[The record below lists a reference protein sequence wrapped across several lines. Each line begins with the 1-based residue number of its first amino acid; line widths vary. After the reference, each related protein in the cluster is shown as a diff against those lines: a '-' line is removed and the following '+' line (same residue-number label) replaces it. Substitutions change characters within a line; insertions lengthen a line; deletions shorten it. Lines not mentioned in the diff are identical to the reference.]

1 MPTCRLPTLAG
12 VSIRATGRSRVSSD
26 RRGTV
31 VSYTGHLIINGR
43 QVLSPEQ
50 IRAEWTTRGAAA
62 MHEADRTEH
71 SDPYGHAWAKGVAGA
86 YSTAV
91 ALLNAWCT
99 ELGAVGLPLTD
110 VVAGIKVTR
119 AAMLEQTPTDTGE
132 ANRLSLSAAASMLLH
147 LADDLAVTA
156 SYTWEGAS

>member
-12 VSIRATGRSRVSSD
+12 VSIRATGSSRISTD

-43 QVLSPEQ
+43 KVLSPEQ
-50 IRAEWTTRGAAA
+50 IHAEWTTRGAAA
-62 MHEADRTEH
+62 IHEADRTEH

-86 YSTAV
+86 YATA
-91 ALLNAWCT
+91 APLLDAWLT
-99 ELGAVGLPLTD
+99 KFGPAGLPLTD

-119 AAMLEQTPTDTGE
+119 AAMLEQTPADLS
-132 ANRLSLSAAASMLLH
+132 AADRLSLSAAASMLLH